1 MKRDYLGDSYDAVK
15 RLWQK
20 FSWIAHHCTLIHGSF
35 QKAFDGEFTRLTG
48 ISMLPD
54 SPQQPYSI
62 LNDPD
67 TGIRLPGENNQRES
81 RVHIALPR
89 IRKVQRPRLRCVI
102 TFDQSDY
109 RPSELKRDQQR
120 HSKMRFLAEAG
131 LFRILTMYRMRL
143 FSSPFPTPRAG
154 FSFAS
159 DCRPSESLMTA
170 LRQTSETVNMRCS
183 ELRVRSP
190 MRGLKSDCR
199 LD

>member
-15 RLWQK
+15 RLWQQVLVDWAPLYADPR
-20 FSWIAHHCTLIHGSF
+20 FIPEGLR
-35 QKAFDGEFTRLTG
+35 GEFTRLTG

-89 IRKVQRPRLRCVI
+89 IRKVLRPRLRCVI

-131 LFRILTMYRMRL
+131 LFAFYYVSHAFFLFTFSDAKSRFQLRERL
-143 FSSPFPTPRAG
+143 QAFGIPDDRF
-154 FSFAS
+154 
-159 DCRPSESLMTA
+159 
-170 LRQTSETVNMRCS
+170 ETDERN
-183 ELRVRSP
+183 
-190 MRGLKSDCR
+190 G
-199 LD
+199 